1 MADRGHVLTDKR
13 LRDIER
19 RMAEEYEQATEEMRE
34 KLIRFLN
41 QFQAQDNIQR
51 NLLKA
56 GKITAK
62 DYADWRYRHI
72 MMNKRWAEMS
82 ATLAADYHNVNQI
95 VAGIYRGERGDIYAL
110 NHNFAVY
117 QMEHDG
123 LMDTGLTLYDRDSVN
138 RILRDNPQ
146 MLPPPGKKAS
156 ERIAAGVD
164 VRWNNQQI
172 QSVMLQ
178 GILQGDTIPELARR
192 LEQVTER
199 NYTAAVRNARTM
211 ATGAQ
216 NAGRLEAY
224 KRATNLGVDLVEEWQ
239 ATLDMRTRHDH
250 RLMHGKRIN
259 VGEKWKTPQGELKFP
274 GDPEG
279 PPGEVYNC
287 RCTTLSYVKGFEKD
301 AIKSSPKMGDLSF
314 EEWQVEKAHPD
325 TQADREQYA
334 EYRKLLG
341 KNAPASYYAFREVKY
356 TKPDAWAEMKTQAQT
371 KRIEK
376 KVKDEKAALK
386 VGEENRTYHNES
398 GMWPQTGTPITK
410 EQLESLKKHAES
422 RGIRIYDFKGYDGDY
437 DLAVEFID
445 SVADIADEY
454 PMLRGYR
461 KPVQIRCSHNLND
474 GTYADTRGHVITI
487 NSYAFRDREMLAR
500 SYKALADAGFFVK
513 GTDYRS
519 IAVHESAHA
528 IINAY
533 QRGTRRLI
541 SRVFPGFQKEE
552 IADTVASE
560 VSRYATKDRHEL
572 VAEAFSA
579 YKHGNR
585 SDLVLKVLQSCGIV

>member
-41 QFQAQDNIQR
+41 QFQAQDNVQR

-123 LMDTGLTLYDRDSVN
+123 LMDTGLTLYDKDSVN
-138 RILRDNPQ
+138 RILQKNPQ
-146 MLPPPGKKAS
+146 MLPPPGKKVS

-287 RCTTLSYVKGFEKD
+287 RCTTLSWVKGFEGD
-301 AIKSSPKMGDLSF
+301 TIKHSSALGDMSF
-314 EEWQVEKAHPD
+314 EEWQSAKSMSKEEQKAWIIAGKPNINTWENSLSRKAVINRRADEEQHKRYREILGDSAPKTIEAFQKMKYTKQEKWEELKSDYRQKRLEIALGKRNIS
-325 TQADREQYA
+325 TRMSEQGEILNPMPKA
-334 EYRKLLG
+334 EYDRIKNAMLRQEKTVRAVLPTDNDDLYALMRYFGVEASYSDGCISHLGEVPSRGVLYEEIIHMAQARRYGELSLGDEVERCAREVEAARKLL
-341 KNAPASYYAFREVKY
+341 KRKDAYRLDKHDVEALERNVSYWERRFK
-356 TKPDAWAEMKTQAQT
+356 AEFG
-371 KRIEK
+371 
-376 KVKDEKAALK
+376 V
-386 VGEENRTYHNES
+386 
-398 GMWPQTGTPITK
+398 
-410 EQLESLKKHAES
+410 
-422 RGIRIYDFKGYDGDY
+422 GYDESNY
-437 DLAVEFID
+437 
-445 SVADIADEY
+445 
-454 PMLRGYR
+454 RG
-461 KPVQIRCSHNLND
+461 
-474 GTYADTRGHVITI
+474 
-487 NSYAFRDREMLAR
+487 
-500 SYKALADAGFFVK
+500 
-513 GTDYRS
+513 
-519 IAVHESAHA
+519 
-528 IINAY
+528 
-533 QRGTRRLI
+533 
-541 SRVFPGFQKEE
+541 
-552 IADTVASE
+552 
-560 VSRYATKDRHEL
+560 
-572 VAEAFSA
+572 
-579 YKHGNR
+579 
-585 SDLVLKVLQSCGIV
+585 